1 MSSLAG
7 PVIKG
12 AVAHLPQMNPCR
24 HSAALSRAARPLMW
38 MRWQQSSQAPSEP
51 PGAGQQWF
59 IVWMKLAGSVC
70 SVLRLD
76 CAAALTGIHCLILV
90 CICIYYFIFPIRST
104 FHLSYL
110 FFPFS
115 FPSSAP
121 SCVYPS
127 ASREIPI
134 SLTQTLKKKK
144 EKKKGGQTHTPGQI
158 SHLFLTR
165 KAHQDVLF
173 FHFLPSS
180 GPSFSNTLSS
190 RWLSSVTCSESVG
203 ECPLK
208 SYLSANFSH
217 RNIFINAS
225 LVFMQRLIQK
235 DNAIKR
241 YRFTEGAGVSF
252 ISIRF
257 KDLKVWKDRVWKSTQ
272 NNC

>member
-1 MSSLAG
+1 MYLFILFFWFFFDSHSLYVSSF
-7 PVIKG
+7 
-12 AVAHLPQMNPCR
+12 
-24 HSAALSRAARPLMW
+24 LSLF
-38 MRWQQSSQAPSEP
+38 SLFFSQ
-51 PGAGQQWF
+51 F
-59 IVWMKLAGSVC
+59 C
-70 SVLRLD
+70 SVLCCSVL
-76 CAAALTGIHCLILV
+76 CLSKRFQRDSNLADAN
-90 CICIYYFIFPIRST
+90 F
-104 FHLSYL
+104 
-110 FFPFS
+110 
-115 FPSSAP
+115 
-121 SCVYPS
+121 
-127 ASREIPI
+127 
-134 SLTQTLKKKK
+134 KKKK
-144 EKKKGGQTHTPGQI
+144 KKKKGDRHTPPAKLATCF
-158 SHLFLTR
+158 SREKLT
-165 KAHQDVLF
+165 KTFFF

>member
-1 MSSLAG
+1 MYWGWTVLQHSLGFTVWSWCLYVFIYFIFLDSHSLYVSSF
-7 PVIKG
+7 
-12 AVAHLPQMNPCR
+12 
-24 HSAALSRAARPLMW
+24 LSLF
-38 MRWQQSSQAPSEP
+38 SLFFSQ
-51 PGAGQQWF
+51 F
-59 IVWMKLAGSVC
+59 C
-70 SVLRLD
+70 SVL
-76 CAAALTGIHCLILV
+76 CLSKRFQRDSNLADAN
-90 CICIYYFIFPIRST
+90 F
-104 FHLSYL
+104 
-110 FFPFS
+110 
-115 FPSSAP
+115 
-121 SCVYPS
+121 
-127 ASREIPI
+127 
-134 SLTQTLKKKK
+134 KKR
-144 EKKKGGQTHTPGQI
+144 KKKGGQTHTPGQI

-165 KAHQDVLF
+165 DVLF

-208 SYLSANFSH
+208 SYLSTNFSH

-225 LVFMQRLIQK
+225 LVFMQRSIQK

-272 NNC
+272 NNCSKNLPKRWH

>member
-1 MSSLAG
+1 MYLFYFIFLDSLSLYVSSF
-7 PVIKG
+7 
-12 AVAHLPQMNPCR
+12 
-24 HSAALSRAARPLMW
+24 LSLF
-38 MRWQQSSQAPSEP
+38 SLFFSQ
-51 PGAGQQWF
+51 F
-59 IVWMKLAGSVC
+59 C
-70 SVLRLD
+70 SVL
-76 CAAALTGIHCLILV
+76 CLSKRFQRDSNLADAN
-90 CICIYYFIFPIRST
+90 F
-104 FHLSYL
+104 
-110 FFPFS
+110 
-115 FPSSAP
+115 
-121 SCVYPS
+121 
-127 ASREIPI
+127 
-134 SLTQTLKKKK
+134 KKKK

-165 KAHQDVLF
+165 KAHQDVLFF

-257 KDLKVWKDRVWKSTQ
+257 KDLKVWKVRVWKSTQ

>member
-1 MSSLAG
+1 MYL
-7 PVIKG
+7 
-12 AVAHLPQMNPCR
+12 
-24 HSAALSRAARPLMW
+24 
-38 MRWQQSSQAPSEP
+38 
-51 PGAGQQWF
+51 F
-59 IVWMKLAGSVC
+59 ILFFLFFW
-70 SVLRLD
+70 
-76 CAAALTGIHCLILV
+76 I
-90 CICIYYFIFPIRST
+90 PIRST

-144 EKKKGGQTHTPGQI
+144 KKKKGDRHTPPAKLATCF
-158 SHLFLTR
+158 SREKLT
-165 KAHQDVLF
+165 KTFFF

-190 RWLSSVTCSESVG
+190 RWLSSLTCSESVG

-225 LVFMQRLIQK
+225 LVFMQRSIQK

-272 NNC
+272 NNS